1 MKFRVGWWIVTP
13 WKRKF
18 LGRVLPEVVKRHGE
32 FLSMPG
38 LGSWYDVYILKDAV
52 VMWRASDC

>member
-1 MKFRVGWWIVTP
+1 MRIGWWIVTP

-18 LGRVLPEVVKRHGE
+18 LGRVLPKSVKRRAK

-38 LGSWYDVYILKDAV
+38 LGSFYDVYTLKYAV
-52 VMWRASDC
+52 VMWGEA